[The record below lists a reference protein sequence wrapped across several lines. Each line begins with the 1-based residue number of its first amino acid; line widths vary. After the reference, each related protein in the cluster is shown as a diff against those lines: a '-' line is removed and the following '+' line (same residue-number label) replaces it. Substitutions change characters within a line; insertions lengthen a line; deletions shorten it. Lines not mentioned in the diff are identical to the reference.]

1 MKGCDD
7 VFRVL
12 RSFFLLVGR
21 FLRTRF
27 NTQCFYIS
35 HNTKYGYI
43 YLSTYLSIPMVLLL
57 LLLLLL
63 LFQLFILLLFTSGET
78 HRAESR
84 HQTVVFIFFPV
95 VGDVNVSQH
104 FHDLLEFRSG
114 VHISLP

>member
-1 MKGCDD
+1 
-7 VFRVL
+7 
-12 RSFFLLVGR
+12 
-21 FLRTRF
+21 
-27 NTQCFYIS
+27 
-35 HNTKYGYI
+35 
-43 YLSTYLSIPMVLLL
+43 MVLLL

-63 LFQLFILLLFTSGET
+63 LFQLFILLLFTSGEP

-114 VHISLP
+114 VHISLPGILDGMREDRVTTLRDGWTHASLDDI